1 MLNTG
6 TMLQQRYHIHRKI
19 GGGGMGTV
27 YLAEDNRLPGRHCA
41 IKEMSPAQLAPGD
54 RNWSIEAFRQEAQM
68 LANLNHPGLTRVTD
82 FFAEGGCWYLT
93 MDYVEGETLEARLAR
108 ARNGR
113 LSVDEAMRIMRQ
125 LFDVLIYLHNREPQV
140 IFRDLKP
147 ANIMLTDGNEV
158 KLIDFGIAR
167 FFKPGQTQDTVQL
180 GTPGYAAPEQY
191 GGLGQSD
198 PRTDIYSLGA
208 VLHQM
213 VTGYDPATASSP
225 FPLPDPRSV
234 MPNIPPHVAD
244 VIVRAT
250 QMRPALRYSTI
261 QEMRQALFP
270 PTYPLPGQTQ
280 VYPSQ
285 QPTPPPAGSWGSTPP
300 PNQPHVQTGP
310 TGKSKR
316 GLWIGLAIAAVIL
329 VLFGGGTLGA
339 FATGALSIPRQSTAT
354 LENTKMIMITATPSK
369 EIETIEATD
378 PPESPTAQPPTSIH
392 TPTSD
397 WKVVLQERKTSL
409 LNRIQ
414 YRENNGPVLWA
425 YKVTTPPMLDG
436 FLDEWG
442 DRRFSVSHVA
452 YSAED
457 DTWQGTDDLSGY
469 CYLAWDEAHL
479 YLAAQVTDD
488 LHVQTE
494 TDDSLFEGD
503 EVEIQI
509 DADLQGDFT
518 DSSLSDDDG
527 QIGLSPGDFS
537 SRQAEAYIWRPPGLE
552 QPGTMIDLAARQT
565 GEGYILEA
573 AIPWWVLGGRP
584 ATETAVGF
592 TVNFSDNDN
601 PSIAKQMLLL
611 STSPNRKWGDPTTW
625 GTLVLVDWRQDESY

>member
-1 MLNTG
+1 MLNIG
-6 TMLQQRYHIHRKI
+6 TLLQQRYRILRKI

-27 YLAEDNRLPGRHCA
+27 YLAEDNRLPGRRCA

-68 LANLNHPGLTRVTD
+68 LANLDHPGLTRVTD

-93 MDYVEGETLEARLAR
+93 MDYIEGETLEARLAR

-113 LSVDEAMRIMRQ
+113 LSVDEALRIMRQ
-125 LFDVLIYLHNREPQV
+125 LFEVLTYLHNREPQV

-213 VTGYDPATASSP
+213 VTGYDPTTAASP

-234 MPNIPPHVAD
+234 MPNLPPHIAD

-250 QMRPALRYSTI
+250 QMRPALRYGTI
-261 QEMRQALFP
+261 GEMRQALFP
-270 PTYPLPGQTQ
+270 PTYPLP
-280 VYPSQ
+280 SQ
-285 QPTPPPAGSWGSTPP
+285 ASTSQPTPSGPPKAD
-300 PNQPHVQTGP
+300 TGP
-310 TGKSKR
+310 TGTSKR
-316 GLWIGLAIAAVIL
+316 GLWIGLAIAAIIL
-329 VLFGGGTLGA
+329 VLFVGRTLGTL
-339 FATGALSIPRQSTAT
+339 ATRTLSIPRQSPAT
-354 LENTKMIMITATPSK
+354 VENTKTVMKTATPG
-369 EIETIEATD
+369 EETETIEGTD
-378 PPESPTAQPPTSIH
+378 PPESPTAQPPTPTL
-392 TPTSD
+392 TPTPD
-397 WKVVLQERKTSL
+397 WNVVLQERKASL
-409 LNRIQ
+409 LNQIQ

-425 YKVTTPPMLDG
+425 YKVTSPPTLDG
-436 FLDEWG
+436 SLDEWG

-452 YSAED
+452 YSTEGN
-457 DTWQGTDDLSGY
+457 TWQGANDLSGY
-469 CYLAWDEAHL
+469 CYLAWDDVNL

-488 LHVQTE
+488 IHVQTE
-494 TDDSLFEGD
+494 TGDSLFEGD

-509 DADLQGDFT
+509 DANLQGDFA

-527 QIGLSPGDFS
+527 QIGFSPGDFS
-537 SRQAEAYIWRPPGLE
+537 ARQAEAYIWRPPELE

-565 GEGYILEA
+565 DEGYVVETG
-573 AIPWWVLGGRP
+573 IPWWVLGGRP
-584 ATETAVGF
+584 PTETAVGF

-601 PSIAKQMLLL
+601 PSIAQQMLLL

-625 GTLVLVDWRQDESY
+625 GTLVLVNWRQDESP